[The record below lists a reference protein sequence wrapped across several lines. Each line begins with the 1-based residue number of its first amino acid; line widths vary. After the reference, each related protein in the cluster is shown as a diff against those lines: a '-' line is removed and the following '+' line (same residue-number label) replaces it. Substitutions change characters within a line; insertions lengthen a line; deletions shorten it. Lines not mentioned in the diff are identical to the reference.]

1 MSRPRRGTE
10 AVFYDT
16 FADWSV
22 EDQAAA
28 LRVLEALHRQKQREN
43 GRRAV
48 RAADERLPDP
58 HMVERRGADGL
69 FPTDRAAEVPGGP
82 GPEDQ
87 ER

>member
-1 MSRPRRGTE
+1 MSKPRRGTE

-28 LRVLEALHRQKQREN
+28 LRVLEALHRQKQREQ

-48 RAADERLPDP
+48 KQAEPQDGASDSFEEFK
-58 HMVERRGADGL
+58 HGSGERR
-69 FPTDRAAEVPGGP
+69 
-82 GPEDQ
+82 
-87 ER
+87 